1 MHKNGDKVCGGD
13 SDDGPLFLQFIL
25 EWTIIPHYQKLRK
38 NVHWEMERQPIQS
51 CDFLALVKITHVSGP
66 VVTSHG

>member
-1 MHKNGDKVCGGD
+1 
-13 SDDGPLFLQFIL
+13 
-25 EWTIIPHYQKLRK
+25 
-38 NVHWEMERQPIQS
+38 VHWEMERQPIQS